1 MTETNPTNLPALG
14 KALAIVAGSGVLPR
28 MLAEDC
34 ALKGQPYRVVQFEG
48 VPLDWV
54 ADHPVIEAIF
64 EKPGRLFAD
73 LKAANCADVTFAGGM
88 TRPKLSPFKF
98 DFKGLRLAPSLFSAL
113 RSGDDRAL
121 RIINGIFEAEG
132 LRIRAPHEL
141 LEKLLM
147 AEGTPTKATPSKN
160 DQADA
165 QRAAQIVQALGEVD
179 VGQGAVVAQGLC
191 LGTESIQGTDAM
203 LAFVANSDPSVRPD
217 PDGAK
222 GVLLKAPK
230 PGQDWRVDLPAIGP
244 DTLTRAKDA
253 GLAGV
258 VVQADGVLVLGLE
271 ETVARADELGLFL
284 WGRPADA
291 PPNTDP

>member
-1 MTETNPTNLPALG
+1 MTQDPPNTLPALG
-14 KALAIVAGSGVLPR
+14 KALAIIAGTGILPR
-28 MLAEDC
+28 MIAEDC

-48 VPLDWV
+48 VALDWV
-54 ADHPVIEAIF
+54 KDHPVIEAVF

-73 LKAANCADVTFAGGM
+73 LRAANCADVTFAGGM

-121 RIINGIFEAEG
+121 RIVSGIFEAEG
-132 LRIRAPHEL
+132 LTVRAPHEL
-141 LEKLLM
+141 LERLLIE
-147 AEGTPTKATPSKN
+147 EGIPTKAQPSAQDKT
-160 DQADA
+160 DA
-165 QRAAQIVQALGEVD
+165 TRASEIVTALGAVD

-203 LAFVANSDPSVRPD
+203 LAFVAGSAPGVRPD
-217 PDGAK
+217 PDGSK

-244 DTLTRAKDA
+244 DTVTRAKEA
-253 GLAGV
+253 GLAGIV
-258 VVQADGVLVLGLE
+258 LQSGGVLVLGLE
-271 ETVARADELGLFL
+271 ETVSRADELGLFL
-284 WGRPADA
+284 WGRAPDSPPTSDA
-291 PPNTDP
+291 

>member
-1 MTETNPTNLPALG
+1 M
-14 KALAIVAGSGVLPR
+14 
-28 MLAEDC
+28 
-34 ALKGQPYRVVQFEG
+34 
-48 VPLDWV
+48 
-54 ADHPVIEAIF
+54 
-64 EKPGRLFAD
+64 
-73 LKAANCADVTFAGGM
+73 
-88 TRPKLSPFKF
+88 
-98 DFKGLRLAPSLFSAL
+98 
-113 RSGDDRAL
+113 

-147 AEGTPTKATPSKN
+147 AEGSPTKAAPSKN

-244 DTLTRAKDA
+244 DTLTRAKNA

-291 PPNTDP
+291 PPNTDT